1 LAVAKRQAPPV
12 AKHHPLVPSFVRHQ
26 ALPVVELYL
35 PHGPLRLA
43 GPRCGRREHTVD
55 MGAVGGVPGMGE
67 EMWDLLEWWIVTNF
81 PILQVGEEMGEAT
94 ITHRLVSNI
103 AIPPGFFVE
112 KIPMFNYR
120 EHDDDP
126 CSV

>member
-1 LAVAKRQAPPV
+1 MWEKGAYRGYG
-12 AKHHPLVPSFVRHQ
+12 S
-26 ALPVVELYL
+26 
-35 PHGPLRLA
+35 
-43 GPRCGRREHTVD
+43 GRRGPKDRGRDAGFTGVINSD
-55 MGAVGGVPGMGE
+55 QLPYFTGGGGDGRGCWSQPSA
-67 EMWDLLEWWIVTNF
+67 
-81 PILQVGEEMGEAT
+81 PSPPPAT